1 MNKTLKNLIAAVGA
15 LAVLAIAYA
24 AVSYVNSYGKSIQ
37 PSSFRSFTASGDGKV
52 TAIPDVAE
60 FSFQVIT
67 QGGKDLT
74 TTQTDNTNT
83 TNKVI
88 AFVKSKGVAAA
99 DIKTSYY
106 NVDPQYQTY
115 NCYIQPLNS
124 SAPAVSQG
132 TVSSGAASAP
142 GSAPTAIGGS
152 SGSSS
157 GSATSISVCPPSV
170 IVGYT
175 VTQSV
180 DVKMRDFTKISDI
193 MGGVVTNGANQVGSL
208 SFTIDDPTVPQAQAR
223 DQAIVKAKAKAEDMA
238 KAGGFKLGR
247 LLNIQDG
254 GFSPYPMYNESV
266 GLSAKAA
273 PAAAPT
279 PTIEPG
285 SQDIT
290 DTVTLQYEI
299 K

>member
-1 MNKTLKNLIAAVGA
+1 MNKTLKNIIAAIGGLA
-15 LAVLAIAYA
+15 ILAVAYA
-24 AVSYVNSYGKSIQ
+24 AISYVNSYGKSIQ

-74 TTQTDNTNT
+74 NTQTDNTNV

-115 NCYIQPLNS
+115 NCYVRPLNS
-124 SAPAVSQG
+124 SAPAVSEG
-132 TVSSGAASAP
+132 TVSSGAAS
-142 GSAPTAIGGS
+142 GSAAAPVAT
-152 SGSSS
+152 GSSS
-157 GSATSISVCPPSV
+157 GSTTSINVCPPSV

-208 SFTIDDPTVPQAQAR
+208 SFTIDDPTVPQGLAR

-254 GFSPYPMYNESV
+254 GFSPYPMHNESM
-266 GLSAKAA
+266 GISAKAA
-273 PAAAPT
+273 PATAPT

-285 SQDIT
+285 SQDVT